1 MLLSEQCEEKLNH
14 LKKMKTLSIPQAMT
28 DYDFI
33 HNAAL
38 KAGTILNLTEW
49 FDDLEFLRVYKF
61 LHSLCG
67 GDDINMQHWMQTP
80 NKFLDGQIPSLLIN
94 TELGIL
100 EVLDELRYQ
109 YYI

>member
-1 MLLSEQCEEKLNH
+1 MLYTRHNLMN
-14 LKKMKTLSIPQAMT
+14 
-28 DYDFI
+28 DYNFI

-38 KAGTILNLTEW
+38 RAGKLLDLAEW
-49 FDDLEFLRVYKF
+49 FDDLDFLRVYKY
-61 LHSLCG
+61 LYAMCG

-100 EVLDELRYQ
+100 EVLDELRYH